1 MATMRERT
9 NMLMTFGVPK
19 RLANRIC
26 EAPPR
31 PAGRFVFKAAD
42 DQGEAEILIYD
53 FIGYDWWTDT
63 GITALAFRDQLQGL
77 GDVKRLTVRIN
88 SPGGDVWDGM
98 SIYNLLSQ
106 FQADTTVVIDGM
118 AASVASLIAMAG
130 DTVKAAEV
138 SQLMIHDAWT
148 VAIGNEQE
156 LRDLADVLAKVD
168 QQVAETYA
176 LRSGSK
182 NAKQFREIMNK
193 DTYLTPQEALELG
206 LIDEIIPT
214 RKAKQEPEQA
224 KQRASKRVRNEISL
238 MRARLAIA

>member
-31 PAGRFVFKAAD
+31 PVGRFVFKAAD

-193 DTYLTPQEALELG
+193 DTYLTPQEALEWG

>member
-77 GDVKRLTVRIN
+77 GDVKRLTVHLQSAVPVSGRHN
-88 SPGGDVWDGM
+88 RRDRWHGGQRG
-98 SIYNLLSQ
+98 
-106 FQADTTVVIDGM
+106 
-118 AASVASLIAMAG
+118 
-130 DTVKAAEV
+130 
-138 SQLMIHDAWT
+138 
-148 VAIGNEQE
+148 
-156 LRDLADVLAKVD
+156 
-168 QQVAETYA
+168 
-176 LRSGSK
+176 
-182 NAKQFREIMNK
+182 
-193 DTYLTPQEALELG
+193 
-206 LIDEIIPT
+206 
-214 RKAKQEPEQA
+214 EPDRHGRRYGEGG
-224 KQRASKRVRNEISL
+224 
-238 MRARLAIA
+238 